1 MKDMKDYEF
10 ISYTQ
15 YPEDQY
21 VNASCKVRVMGRFVV
36 TYLEKKNTKSGGTF
50 WDTLSAGMTV
60 SGEKK
65 YAKAFK
71 DPLIEDEE
79 LVDFIRANVKRL
91 TSVAPSASIQYPHG
105 MGQSPNAPSSMK
117 EVAADEQLPF

>member
-1 MKDMKDYEF
+1 MKDYEF

-21 VNASCKVRVMGRFVV
+21 VNASCKMRVMGRFVV
-36 TYLEKKNTKSGGTF
+36 TYLEKKNAKSGGMF

-60 SGEKK
+60 QAEKK
-65 YAKAFK
+65 YVKAFR

-79 LVDFIRANVKRL
+79 LVDFIRANVKRV
-91 TSVAPSASIQYPHG
+91 TSSEMPKSASIY
-105 MGQSPNAPSSMK
+105 SPAQTTSMSG
-117 EVAADEQLPF
+117 VAADEQLPF